1 MRLFL
6 DANVLFP
13 AAHNRQGN
21 ARALFRLAA
30 GRGIT
35 LVASS
40 YAAEEAV
47 RNIHLKFP
55 EYAAEL
61 ASLLEGLVLGPEP
74 ASALVSAARDCGL
87 PEKDVPIL
95 AAAIAA
101 RADILVTGDRR
112 HFGPLYLRSVR
123 DVLILTPADALS
135 RALDAVSPGGSG
147 R

>member
-6 DANVLFP
+6 DANVLFS
-13 AAHNRQGN
+13 AAHNQQGN
-21 ARALFRLAA
+21 ARALFRPASE
-30 GRGIT
+30 RGIT

-40 YAAEEAV
+40 YAVEEAV

-55 EYAAEL
+55 ECAAGL

-74 ASALVSAARDCGL
+74 PSALVSAAKDCAL
-87 PEKDVPIL
+87 PDKDVPIL

-101 RADILVTGDRR
+101 RADVLVTGDRR
-112 HFGPLYLRSVR
+112 HFGPLYLRSVH

-135 RALDAVSPGGSG
+135 RALDAVSPEGSG
-147 R
+147 T